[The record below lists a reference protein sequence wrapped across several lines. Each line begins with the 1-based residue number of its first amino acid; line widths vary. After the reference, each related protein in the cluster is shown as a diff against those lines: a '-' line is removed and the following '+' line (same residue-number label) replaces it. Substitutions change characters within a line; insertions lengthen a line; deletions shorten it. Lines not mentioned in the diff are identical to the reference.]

1 MVKKKGKPVTE
12 VHSAPRKLNPDAPRR
27 VVTMLPVSVIVKC
40 KTQATERGITLTKF
54 LAQLI
59 INNVKG

>member
-1 MVKKKGKPVTE
+1 MVRKKGKAATE

-40 KTQATERGITLTKF
+40 KTHATEQGITLTKY
-54 LAQLI
+54 LAQI
-59 INNVKG
+59 ITTNVKG